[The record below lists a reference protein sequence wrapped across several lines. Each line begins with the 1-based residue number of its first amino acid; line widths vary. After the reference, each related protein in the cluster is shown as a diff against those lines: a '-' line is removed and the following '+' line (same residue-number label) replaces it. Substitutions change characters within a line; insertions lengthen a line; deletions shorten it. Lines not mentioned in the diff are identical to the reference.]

1 MNRPAEFTTG
11 VIYWMTKVIDDEL
24 FFLEGGVKNEE
35 RYLEIYKNDVL
46 VDDYV
51 GWTDSNGTKIFM

>member
-51 GWTDSNGTKIFM
+51 GWTDSTGTKIFM